1 MKYNELFKIAP
12 FKNNIKYSIVQLLLY
27 YQFLYEFKNK
37 KHILQ
42 NDLIEKIYTMNN
54 IDITIQNKIINI
66 EEQIN
71 NFIKNIK
78 DDII

>member
-1 MKYNELFKIAP
+1 
-12 FKNNIKYSIVQLLLY
+12 
-27 YQFLYEFKNK
+27 
-37 KHILQ
+37 
-42 NDLIEKIYTMNN
+42 MNN